1 MAQPPFVDRVTEL
14 ATLERAWQSGRA
26 ELVVLYGRRRIGKT
40 ALLREFMKD
49 KPGTLWVAT
58 MGAEPVLRRSFTDA
72 LWRALR
78 PGAEADGTEDAA
90 DAAAGFVYE
99 TWERAFQAVAEATR
113 ERRLALVIDELPYAV
128 GASADLPSVLQKVWD
143 ERLETGQLMLILCG
157 SHIGMME
164 RDVLA
169 YGAPLYGRR
178 TAQLRLGPLPL
189 TALRPLFPA
198 YTAAQLVETYAI
210 LGGIP
215 AYLLRFDSRL
225 SVMENVA
232 RHVLDPSAFL
242 YAEPLFLLREELREP
257 RNYFAVLQAVAQGRT
272 TPNEIS
278 KATGM
283 DPGPLARYLATLR
296 ELGLLERRV
305 PVTETQPEKSRRGLY
320 MVQDRFLRFWFRF
333 VAPNASALEM
343 GRAAQVAQKVA
354 RELPQ
359 FVGPVFEDLCRAWTA
374 EQAAHARWPLALERF
389 GSFWSPHAEVDVVGL
404 GGEGL
409 LVGECK
415 WSREPVGMNVL
426 ADLRRRAEAVCARV
440 GRRETQMV
448 LFSRSGFTDAL
459 EAAAAA
465 EGVTLVG
472 LEEVLGSR
480 ISPGGD
486 DSVTSASAP

>member
-1 MAQPPFVDRVTEL
+1 MFYGREN
-14 ATLERAWQSGRA
+14 ERAFLQGQFERREA
-26 ELVVLYGRRRIGKT
+26 ALVVVYGRRRIGKT
-40 ALLREFMKD
+40 TLLEKFAGNKKQLYFLATEESEQANFD
-49 KPGTLWVAT
+49 KFCAI
-58 MGAEPVLRRSFTDA
+58 
-72 LWRALR
+72 
-78 PGAEADGTEDAA
+78 AA
-90 DAAAGFVYE
+90 DVLTDNIFLELRSDWEMAFKLIAEKSVNERVVVVLDEFQYLCSANSAFSSIIQRCWDGFLKN
-99 TWERAFQAVAEATR
+99 AN
-113 ERRLALVIDELPYAV
+113 I
-128 GASADLPSVLQKVWD
+128 
-143 ERLETGQLMLILCG
+143 MLILCG

-178 TAQLRLGPLPL
+178 TAQLRLGPLPAA
-189 TALRPLFPA
+189 ALRPLFPS
-198 YTAAQLVETYAI
+198 YSPAQLVETYAV
-210 LGGIP
+210 LGGVP

-225 SVMENVA
+225 GVMENIT

-242 YAEPLFLLREELREP
+242 YAEPSFLLREELREP

-278 KATGM
+278 QATGM

-343 GRAAQVAQKVA
+343 GGAAQVAQKVA

-374 EQAAHARWPLALERF
+374 EQAARARWPLALERF
-389 GSFWSPHAEVDVVGL
+389 GSFWSPEAEVDVVGL

-415 WSREPVGMNVL
+415 WNREPVGVSVL
-426 ADLRRRAEAVCARV
+426 ADLKRKAEAICARV
-440 GRRETQMV
+440 GRRETLLV

>member
-1 MAQPPFVDRVTEL
+1 MVLPPFVDRETEL
-14 ATLERAWQSGRA
+14 ATLEKAWDSGRA

-40 ALLREFMKD
+40 ALLREFMKG

-72 LWRALR
+72 LWRTLR
-78 PGAEADGTEDAA
+78 PGAESDSAEDGA

-99 TWERAFQAVAEATR
+99 TWERAFQAVAEAAR

-128 GASADLPSVLQKVWD
+128 GAAADLPSVLQKVWD
-143 ERLETGQLMLILCG
+143 ERLETGRLMLVICG

-178 TAQLRLGPLPL
+178 TAQLRLGPLPAA
-189 TALRPLFPA
+189 ALRPLFPA
-198 YTAAQLVETYAI
+198 YTAAQLVETYAV

-225 SVMENVA
+225 SVMENIT

-278 KATGM
+278 QATGM
-283 DPGPLARYLATLR
+283 DAGPLARYLATLR

-343 GRAAQVAQKVA
+343 GQAAVVAQKVA

-374 EQAAHARWPLALERF
+374 EQAARARWPLALERF
-389 GSFWSPHAEVDVVGL
+389 GSFWSPTAEVDVVGL

-415 WSREPVGMNVL
+415 WNREPVGVSVL
-426 ADLRRRAEAVCARV
+426 ADLKRKAEAICARV
-440 GRRETQMV
+440 GRRETLLV
-448 LFSRSGFTDAL
+448 LFSRAGFTDAL

-472 LEEVLGSR
+472 LEEILGVR
-480 ISPGGD
+480 A
-486 DSVTSASAP
+486 VETAQ